1 MSEWQEAGML
11 MAIHKYAHSIKR
23 EPAPI
28 KKRQVRPRAKDV
40 IMQRRNARIVTAEF
54 ARSLKVAA

>member
-1 MSEWQEAGML
+1 MSEWDEAGML

-23 EPAPI
+23 DPAPI
-28 KKRQVRPRAKDV
+28 KTRQVRSSAKDV

-54 ARSLKVAA
+54 ARSLKVVA